1 MKVCGLV
8 LKNAK
13 YTGQIEKKKIT
24 GLVTQFLFLIFFSVI
39 LVSNKKQLK
48 IDY

>member
-13 YTGQIEKKKIT
+13 YTGQIEKKIT
-24 GLVTQFLFLIFFSVI
+24 GLITQFLFLIFFSVI
-39 LVSNKKQLK
+39 LVSNKKQPK